1 MRLDK
6 LTLTSCHRRLVSCGV
21 LPRDGV
27 RVCYCQSTRNQDR
40 EYTCVAACKNIWDI
54 LPQTPTRPILVLS
67 FIVLRSIAKPIA
79 LGSL

>member
-40 EYTCVAACKNIWDI
+40 ADTCVAAYKNIWDI
-54 LPQTPTRPILVLS
+54 LPQDINQAYFSLS
-67 FIVLRSIAKPIA
+67 FVVLRSIAKLIA
-79 LGSL
+79 LSSL